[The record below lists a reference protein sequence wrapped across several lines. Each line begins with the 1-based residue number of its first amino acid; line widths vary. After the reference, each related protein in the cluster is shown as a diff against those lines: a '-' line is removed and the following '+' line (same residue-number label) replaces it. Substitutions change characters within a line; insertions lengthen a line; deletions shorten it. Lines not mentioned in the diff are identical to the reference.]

1 MHLILAAILG
11 VAVAA
16 EAGLPDPLTLADAT
30 RAAMANNPELAA
42 SEAGARAAKASARGA
57 GALPEPMLSYQAWQQ
72 PLARPF
78 DPGATNMHML
88 GLRWPLPFPG
98 QLGLAGRAAEA
109 ELHPAGTVEVSIPEG
124 ASRERPEVL
133 AARLRAERAQTS
145 AELRERARKAPD
157 LMVGLDYMLMPH
169 MPDASSMCSTR
180 KSSRALRGPWTRC
193 GPPTSPARPT
203 SRRSSRWRSSRSCTP
218 TGGSGS

>member
-98 QLGLAGRAAEA
+98 QLGLAGRAA
-109 ELHPAGTVEVSIPEG
+109 GEG
-124 ASRERPEVL
+124 AS
-133 AARLRAERAQTS
+133 ARKEDV
-145 AELRERARKAPD
+145 RARRLA
-157 LMVGLDYMLMPH
+157 VQAQVAH
-169 MPDASSMCSTR
+169 AFVAWW
-180 KSSRALRGPWTRC
+180 RAIDPSGHAQALEPQGE
-193 GPPTSPARPT
+193 PAR
-203 SRRSSRWRSSRSCTP
+203 
-218 TGGSGS
+218 GGAD